1 MSAMDLKGNAGDRL
15 QDRLSG
21 SQRVWFLTAAI
32 ASAAVL
38 VYFLLVREFGPV
50 DRQYHLRWWWLAV
63 LFYVAEISVF
73 HLQFRRDAYSFSL
86 SEIPLVLGLFFATP
100 QDLLL
105 GQLIGAAVAL
115 GLHRRQS
122 ILKVAFN
129 VSHYALETCLAA
141 AIFFRIAT
149 LTSMT
154 EPMGWLGVFVATLV
168 AACVSVLMVV
178 LAISASE
185 GHVETESL
193 PQGLLYG
200 SIVTI
205 TNTSL
210 ALLGVSVISSRPETM
225 FLLAVPTILLFL
237 AYRAYMSQRE
247 QRESIEF
254 LYESTRMAHRSLQSQ
269 SAITS
274 LCTQARKMF
283 RAEVASI
290 TLFGNEDGKGA
301 RQTTLGPAEEMSL
314 MEEIDLHPTEGVWA
328 RVASEQQ
335 AILIPRP
342 IQNERLRRHFA
353 AIGVHRDAMVAPL
366 LGEQGVVGTIMVGDR
381 LGDVSSFD
389 LEDLKLF
396 ETLANHASV
405 SLENAGLVD
414 RLKES
419 LAHLTEMNH
428 LKDDFVAAVSHELR
442 TPLTSIQGY
451 IKTLLRPE
459 VNFEPA
465 EQRSFLEA
473 VDRQSDRLRNL
484 IEDLLAVSRLES
496 DEMRAAAAVMSLPTL
511 VERVVDELGERKD
524 THPVRMDFEPEFPV
538 VVSDEGK
545 IHQILLNLVDNAF
558 KYSPEGAPVTVQ
570 GRREGEGV
578 VLSVTDEGDGVAAD
592 FQERIFDRFFQ
603 VDQSST
609 RKVGGTGLGLYICRR
624 LGEAIGGRVWLEH
637 SGAEG
642 STFSLW
648 LPLELPELVTAPR
661 ELPAHVPGSLE

>member
-1 MSAMDLKGNAGDRL
+1 MSGVAVRGEDELSA
-15 QDRLSG
+15 RLSG
-21 SQRVWFLTAAI
+21 GQRVRLLTLGI
-32 ASAAVL
+32 ALGAVL
-38 VYFLLVREFGPV
+38 VYFFLVRGF
-50 DRQYHLRWWWLAV
+50 DRLPSTFHLKWWALAL
-63 LFYVAEISVF
+63 LFYLAEISVF

-86 SEIPLVLGLFFATP
+86 AEIPLVLGLFFATP
-100 QDLLL
+100 QDLVL
-105 GQLIGAAVAL
+105 GHVIGATIAL

-122 ILKVAFN
+122 LLKVAFN
-129 VSHYALETCLAA
+129 VSHYALETCFAA
-141 AIFFRIAT
+141 AIFFRLAM
-149 LTSMT
+149 LTEMLR
-154 EPMGWLGVFVATLV
+154 PAGWVGVFVSTLV
-168 AACVSVLMVV
+168 AAFLSVIMVV

-185 GHVETESL
+185 GRLHLESL

-200 SIVTI
+200 SIVTV

-210 ALLGVSVISSRPETM
+210 ALLGVSVILTRPQTM
-225 FLLAVPTILLFL
+225 FLLAVPTGLLFL

-269 SAITS
+269 QAISA

-290 TLFGNEDGKGA
+290 TIFSADQKEAEK
-301 RQTTLGPAEEMSL
+301 TTLGPGDSVVHKEHEE
-314 MEEIDLHPTEGVWA
+314 LHPTEGVWA

-342 IQNERLRRHFA
+342 IQNERLREYFVAR
-353 AIGVHRDAMVAPL
+353 GVHRDAMVAPL
-366 LGEQGVVGTIMVGDR
+366 LGEHGVVGTIMVGDR

-389 LEDLKLF
+389 TEDLKLF

-419 LAHLTEMNH
+419 LAHLTEMNR

-451 IKTLLRPE
+451 VKTLLRPE
-459 VNFEPA
+459 VDFDPEQ
-465 EQRSFLEA
+465 QRSFLEA

-496 DEMRAAAAVMSLPTL
+496 EELRTASAIVSLPTL
-511 VERVVDELGERKD
+511 VERVVDELGERKAS
-524 THPVRMDFEPEFPV
+524 HPMSLDFEDELPV

-558 KYSPEGAPVTVQ
+558 KYAPEGTEVTVS
-570 GRREGEGV
+570 GRREAEGV
-578 VLSVTDEGDGVAAD
+578 VLSVSDLGEGVPTDV
-592 FQERIFDRFFQ
+592 QERIFDRFYQ

-624 LGEAIGGRVWLEH
+624 LGEAIGGRVWLER
-637 SGAEG
+637 STPEG

-648 LPLELPELVTAPR
+648 IPLAPPNLVPLEQPR
-661 ELPAHVPGSLE
+661 SIDARLEP

>member
-1 MSAMDLKGNAGDRL
+1 MARIGLKDGSEKPL
-15 QDRLSG
+15 PKLSG
-21 SQRVWFLTAAI
+21 SQRVWFLTLGIAAT
-32 ASAAVL
+32 AFL
-38 VYFLLVREFGPV
+38 VYFLLVREFDTV
-50 DRQYHLRWWWLAV
+50 DPSFRLHWWALAG

-86 SEIPLVLGLFFATP
+86 SEIPLVLGLFFAAP
-100 QDLLL
+100 QDLLI

-122 ILKVAFN
+122 FLKVAFN

-141 AIFFRIAT
+141 AIFFRLAS
-149 LTSMT
+149 LTSMI
-154 EPMGWLGVFVATLV
+154 EPTGWLGVFVATLV
-168 AACVSVLMVV
+168 AAFVSVLMVV
-178 LAISASE
+178 LAISSSE
-185 GHVETESL
+185 GEVQTESL

-210 ALLGVSVISSRPETM
+210 ALLGVSVLATRPRM
-225 FLLAVPTILLFL
+225 MILLAVPTILLFL

-269 SAITS
+269 SAITA

-290 TLFGNEDGKGA
+290 TIFGTEDGKGA
-301 RQTTLGPAEEMSL
+301 QQTTLGPGKEMTM
-314 MEEIDLHPTEGVWA
+314 MEAVDLHPTEGVWA

-342 IQNERLRRHFA
+342 IQNDRLREHFA
-353 AIGVHRDAMVAPL
+353 ASGIKKDAMVAPL

-419 LAHLTEMNH
+419 LAHLTEMNR

-459 VNFEPA
+459 VAFEPDQ
-465 EQRSFLEA
+465 QRSFLEA

-496 DEMRAAAAVMSLPTL
+496 DEMRAAAAVLSVPTV
-511 VERVVDELGERKD
+511 VERVLDELGERKES
-524 THPVRMDFEPEFPV
+524 HPVHIDFEPEFPV

-558 KYSPEGAPVTVQ
+558 KYSPEGSRVSVE

-578 VLSVTDEGDGVAAD
+578 VISVSDEGGGVGSD
-592 FQERIFDRFFQ
+592 FQERIFDRFYQ

-624 LGEAIGGRVWLEH
+624 LGEAIGGRVWLER
-637 SGAEG
+637 SSEGG

-648 LPLELPELVTAPR
+648 LPVQPPELRTAADDKATPLR
-661 ELPAHVPGSLE
+661 GILE

>member
-1 MSAMDLKGNAGDRL
+1 MSTVSGIRDPSESPA
-15 QDRLSG
+15 RLSG
-21 SQRVWFLTAAI
+21 GQRVQFVTLAI
-32 ASAAVL
+32 AAAAVL
-38 VYFLLVREFGPV
+38 VYLFLVGGFPGLPATW
-50 DRQYHLRWWWLAV
+50 HLHWWSLAA
-63 LFYVAEISVF
+63 LFYVSEISVF
-73 HLQFRRDAYSFSL
+73 HLQFKRDAYSFSL
-86 SEIPLVLGLFFATP
+86 AEIPLVLGLFFAAP
-100 QDLLL
+100 HDLIL
-105 GQLIGAAVAL
+105 GQMLGTAVAL

-129 VSHYALETCLAA
+129 LSHYALETGFAA
-141 AIFFRIAT
+141 AIFYRLASH
-149 LTSMT
+149 TSMLQ
-154 EPMGWLGVFVATLV
+154 PLGWAGVLLATLV
-168 AACVSVLMVV
+168 AAFTSVVMVV

-185 GHVETESL
+185 GSLRMESL

-200 SIVTI
+200 SIVTV

-210 ALLGVSVISSRPETM
+210 ALLGVSVVSTSPHTL

-237 AYRAYMSQRE
+237 SYRAYMSQRE

-269 SAITS
+269 SALTA

-290 TLFGNEDGKGA
+290 TLFGAEEGKHA
-301 RQTTLGPAEEMSL
+301 RLTTLGPGDSLTL
-314 MEEIDLHPTEGVWA
+314 MEEVELHPTEGVWA
-328 RVASEQQ
+328 RVASEEQ
-335 AILIPRP
+335 AVLIPRP
-342 IQNERLRRHFA
+342 IQNERLRDHFA
-353 AIGVHRDAMVAPL
+353 ERGIFKDAMVAPL
-366 LGEQGVVGTIMVGDR
+366 LGEGGVVGTIMVGDR

-414 RLKES
+414 RLKDS
-419 LAHLTEMNH
+419 LAHLTEMNR

-451 IKTLLRPE
+451 VKTLLRPE
-459 VNFEPA
+459 VDFEPDQ
-465 EQRSFLEA
+465 QRSFLEA

-496 DEMRAAAAVMSLPTL
+496 EETQAASAIVSLPTL
-511 VERVVDELGERKD
+511 VDRVVDELGERKAS
-524 THPVRMDFEPEFPV
+524 HPIELDFEKDCPV

-558 KYSPEGAPVTVQ
+558 KYTPDGRAVTVQ

-578 VLSVTDEGDGVAAD
+578 VLSIIDRGDGID
-592 FQERIFDRFFQ
+592 PEFQDRIFDRFYQ

-624 LGEAIGGRVWLEH
+624 LGEAIGGRVWLER
-637 SGAEG
+637 SGPDG
-642 STFSLW
+642 SVFSLW
-648 LPLELPELVTAPR
+648 LPLTTPQVARVLGQYPISGTPAP
-661 ELPAHVPGSLE
+661 S